1 MLYSSCTLKQD
12 ESTIS
17 DYHICTLCSGA
28 CSGACSPAWTSLPYS
43 FQGEASDIGSLH
55 VAVILHSI
63 VVHSIVVL
71 MMQHFTNFEMLL
83 LPIAVAL
90 DLKNKKSAT
99 FEPCLYQKVLPE
111 LKNVAKTES
120 NVAIEGHFVTFS
132 VVEGHPAASQ
142 GRI

>member
-1 MLYSSCTLKQD
+1 MAHSSL
-12 ESTIS
+12 
-17 DYHICTLCSGA
+17 
-28 CSGACSPAWTSLPYS
+28 AWTSLPYS
-43 FQGEASDIGSLH
+43 FQGEASDIGPLH

-63 VVHSIVVL
+63 AVHSIEVL

>member
-1 MLYSSCTLKQD
+1 
-12 ESTIS
+12 
-17 DYHICTLCSGA
+17 
-28 CSGACSPAWTSLPYS
+28 
-43 FQGEASDIGSLH
+43 
-55 VAVILHSI
+55 
-63 VVHSIVVL
+63 

-83 LPIAVAL
+83 LPIAMAL

-99 FEPCLYQKVLPE
+99 FEPCFYQKVLLE